1 MFRHTILFFARH
13 PQGSLLFTRKL
24 NTHVKIHPILQTR
37 RVLLARTT
45 LGLTLSSL
53 ALAIGGTTVFAEHEQ
68 AADEPKSSLCSML
81 RAYVVFSMCSIPHL
95 VDSAPT
101 ILNTLSSVPL
111 IREVMEAIMRV
122 TFFKQVIFHRLKEPR
137 LL

>member
-1 MFRHTILFFARH
+1 MFMLRYTLFFARH
-13 PQGSLLFTRKL
+13 SQGKLLFTRKL
-24 NTHVKIHPILQTR
+24 KTHVKSHPILQTR
-37 RVLLARTT
+37 RALLARTT

-53 ALAIGGTTVFAEHEQ
+53 ALAFGGTVFAEHEQ

-81 RAYVVFSMCSIPHL
+81 RAYVVFSMCSIPRL

-111 IREVMEAIMRV
+111 VREVMEAIMRV
-122 TFFKQVIFHRLKEPR
+122 TFFKQVIFHCLKEP
-137 LL
+137 